1 MLLFNSLKKFFSRLR
16 SVWFLCLRCCLT
28 WSKSW
33 HGPCF
38 HWVESSYSC
47 CLTPR
52 VFWTLSHP
60 LPPSSEFLQRPPHF
74 SSSSSIVIRNTMFI
88 SLETVPSLCLLRVF
102 QCFLQPFCK
111 LRCWKDGKAN
121 YFPWCLYWITNTIFL
136 ISMLQW

>member
-16 SVWFLCLRCCLT
+16 RVWFLCLRCCLT

-52 VFWTLSHP
+52 IFWTLSHS
-60 LPPSSEFLQRPPHF
+60 LPPSSEFLQRSPHF
-74 SSSSSIVIRNTMFI
+74 SSSLSIVIRNTMFI
-88 SLETVPSLCLLRVF
+88 SLETQSLPSAFSVCFSVF
-102 QCFLQPFCK
+102 CNLFASCVAEKMVKQ
-111 LRCWKDGKAN
+111 
-121 YFPWCLYWITNTIFL
+121 ITSHGVYIE
-136 ISMLQW
+136 